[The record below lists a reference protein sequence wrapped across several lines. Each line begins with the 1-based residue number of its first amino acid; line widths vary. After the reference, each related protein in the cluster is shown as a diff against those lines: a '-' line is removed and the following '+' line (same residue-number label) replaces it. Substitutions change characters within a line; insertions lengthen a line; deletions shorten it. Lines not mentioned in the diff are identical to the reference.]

1 MMLAELSSVQNMP
14 MARPPGNVISRRQK
28 CMPRGGAPSSVYNY
42 AAAAGGGVLGGG
54 WRRRSRDGEHA
65 GVTHIIWQVR
75 EVLHHAPGR
84 SAGQPLE
91 DHGGKARG
99 LHEKVPV
106 RDRWHNG
113 QPARAPVHFTST
125 YHTVTWVLP
134 LRPTRV
140 SCPNQP
146 SSWHLHPLEFARA
159 LGTSCEALVHAPFGR
174 RRRRRW
180 PSRCCQAELRACYVS
195 LAAIASQFYRH
206 HCNVRASLAVL
217 PWRLPRSAWD
227 ADLAPNLP
235 ELLRVVEGCRVHVGQ
250 GTGRGGGHVATA
262 ASGRRR

>member
-14 MARPPGNVISRRQK
+14 MARPPGNVISRRPK

-42 AAAAGGGVLGGG
+42 AGSRGGGVLGGG

-140 SCPNQP
+140 SCPQP
-146 SSWHLHPLEFARA
+146 AFFLAFASSRVC
-159 LGTSCEALVHAPFGR
+159 TSPRNVLR
-174 RRRRRW
+174 
-180 PSRCCQAELRACYVS
+180 STRACPIRPSEKTVVAQS
-195 LAAIASQFYRH
+195 L
-206 HCNVRASLAVL
+206 L
-217 PWRLPRSAWD
+217 PS
-227 ADLAPNLP
+227 
-235 ELLRVVEGCRVHVGQ
+235 HVM
-250 GTGRGGGHVATA
+250 
-262 ASGRRR
+262 